1 VVERGLCLGIPA
13 RVIEVKGDI
22 GIVEFGGIKKE
33 VDASLLDVKPGDY
46 VIIHAGAI
54 ISRLSPEEAK
64 ETLELWKEL
73 IRKLE
78 ES

>member
-1 VVERGLCLGIPA
+1 MCLGIPA
-13 RVIEVKGDI
+13 RVIEVIGDV
-22 GIVEFGGIKKE
+22 GIVEFGGIRKE

-64 ETLELWKEL
+64 ETLELWEEL
-73 IRKLE
+73 MRKLE
-78 ES
+78 KT